1 MDLVFNELSIEPLAE
16 DKTKAFERV
25 DLFLSTFVRA
35 RKYRFNVIR
44 LNEYFGNIKLL
55 EDYTFEDFCNEP
67 TNKTKNI
74 LLRGLFKYPFIED
87 NSEEEDKF
95 IQNNFYL
102 IKNETEVE
110 TYGLASAYLY
120 STIGI
125 GFCPDEFWNKCKH
138 KLSIIGETEYMAEV
152 FCCSK
157 PDHFDDIELQ
167 EFIDSR
173 LPLELIETGVIPADK
188 PIELRDDH
196 GKDTL
201 EEFAKKIRKS
211 PYIVS
216 IVNSLPYNSSCI
228 NFVKKSY
235 SNGLIELVLTN
246 TDKGLGLVVKTTGRN
261 LRETNAIAKIIEDE
275 YKP

>member
-16 DKTKAFERV
+16 NKAKAFERV
-25 DLFLSTFVRA
+25 DLFLSTFARA
-35 RKYRFNVIR
+35 RKSKFNVIR

-55 EDYTFEDFCNEP
+55 DVYTFEDFCSEP
-67 TNKTKNI
+67 TNRTKNA
-74 LLRGLFKYPFIED
+74 LLRGIFKYPFIDD
-87 NSEEEDKF
+87 NSEEGDRY
-95 IQNNFYL
+95 IQNNFHL

-120 STIGI
+120 STLGI
-125 GFCPDEFWNKCKH
+125 GFLSEEFWDKFKH
-138 KLSIIGETEYMAEV
+138 KLSIKSEVEYTTDV

-157 PDHFDDIELQ
+157 PEHFDDVELQ
-167 EFIDSR
+167 EFLDLKS
-173 LPLELIETGVIPADK
+173 PLELVETDINPEYK
-188 PIELRDDH
+188 PIALRDDH

-201 EEFAKKIRKS
+201 EEFANKIRKS
-211 PYIVS
+211 PYVIS
-216 IVNSLPYNSSCI
+216 IVNSLPYNASCI
-228 NFVKKSY
+228 NFIKKTH

-261 LRETNAIAKIIEDE
+261 LRETNAIAKMIEDT

>member
-35 RKYRFNVIR
+35 RKSIFNVIR

-55 EDYTFEDFCNEP
+55 DDYTFEDFCNEP
-67 TNKTKNI
+67 TNKTKNT
-74 LLRGLFKYPFIED
+74 LLRGLFKYPFIDD
-87 NSEEEDKF
+87 NSEEEYKF
-95 IQNNFYL
+95 IQSNFSL

-120 STIGI
+120 STLGI
-125 GFCPDEFWNKCKH
+125 GFCSDEFWNKCKH
-138 KLSIIGETEYMAEV
+138 KLSIIGETAYMADV

-211 PYIVS
+211 PYIIS

-228 NFVKKSY
+228 NFIKKSY

>member
-16 DKTKAFERV
+16 DKTNAFERV
-25 DLFLSTFVRA
+25 DLFLTTFVRA

-55 EDYTFEDFCNEP
+55 DDYTFEDFCNEP
-67 TNKTKNI
+67 TNKTKNT
-74 LLRGLFKYPFIED
+74 LLRGLFKYPFIDD

-95 IQNNFYL
+95 IQSNFYL

-120 STIGI
+120 STLGI
-125 GFCPDEFWNKCKH
+125 GFLSEEFWNNCKH
-138 KLSIIGETEYMAEV
+138 KLSIKGETNYIADI

-167 EFIDSR
+167 EFLDLKS
-173 LPLELIETGVIPADK
+173 PLELVKTDINPEYKLIA
-188 PIELRDDH
+188 LRDDH

-201 EEFAKKIRKS
+201 EEFANKIRKS
-211 PYIVS
+211 PYVIS
-216 IVNSLPYNSSCI
+216 IVNSLPYNASCI
-228 NFVKKSY
+228 NFIKKTH

-261 LRETNAIAKIIEDE
+261 LRETNAIAKMIEDG